1 MKKEVFQLAKELLQK
16 INQIE
21 HTITKLEL
29 LLDNGINGVTVSGN
43 LGSGRMR
50 GRVEVNLQPD
60 SAVSDLVKKALAEN
74 RIELDKLYKKFE
86 EA

>member
-29 LLDNGINGVTVSGN
+29 LLDNGINGITISGD

-60 SAVSDLVKKALAEN
+60 SAVSDLVRKALAEN

>member
-29 LLDNGINGVTVSGN
+29 LLDNGVNGITISGN
-43 LGSGRMR
+43 LGSGKMR

-60 SAVSDLVKKALAEN
+60 SAVSDLVRKALAEN